1 MGENM
6 RYTRLGGNGPQIRAI
21 GLGCMGMS
29 WGYDED
35 GRDDAHSV
43 AVIHRAIELGCNLL
57 DTADL
62 YGPFTNERLVG
73 RALRGRR
80 DQVVLATK
88 GGLLADGGRT
98 VHRNGRPEHLRAA
111 CEASLLR
118 LGVDHV
124 DLYQLHRVDPAV
136 PIEESWG
143 TLAELVTEGKARM
156 IGLSEVSVDEIRRAE
171 KIHPVASVQSE
182 LSLWTREP
190 LDSVLPYCTE
200 QQITFLPFAP
210 LGRGFLTGRFAGT
223 ADLPVRDGRRNLPR
237 FQPDTISANQEI
249 ARRVVRISSEMG
261 STPAQVALA
270 WLLALADNVVPIPGT
285 KTLSHLEDNM
295 AADSITLTADARS
308 ALDALPEPVGTRY

>member
-1 MGENM
+1 M
-6 RYTRLGGNGPQIRAI
+6 RYTRLGGNGPRIRAI

-35 GRDDAHSV
+35 GRDDGLST

-62 YGPFTNERLVG
+62 YGPFTNERLLG

-88 GGLLADGGRT
+88 GGLLADGSRA

-111 CEASLLR
+111 CESSLLR

-136 PIEESWG
+136 PLEESWG
-143 TLAELVTEGKARM
+143 TLAELVAEGKARM

-171 KIHPVASVQSE
+171 TIHPVASVQSE

-200 QQITFLPFAP
+200 KQITFLPFAP

-237 FQPDTISANQEI
+237 FQPDTISANQVI
-249 ARRVVRISSEMG
+249 ARRVVRISSEIG
-261 STPAQVALA
+261 ATPAQVALA

-285 KTLSHLEDNM
+285 KTRSHVAENL
-295 AADSITLTADARS
+295 AADSITLTGEIRA